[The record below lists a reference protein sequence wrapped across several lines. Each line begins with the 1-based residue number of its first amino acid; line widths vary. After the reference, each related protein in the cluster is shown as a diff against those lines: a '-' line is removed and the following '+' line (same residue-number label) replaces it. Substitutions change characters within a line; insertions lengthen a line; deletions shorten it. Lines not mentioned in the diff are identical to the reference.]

1 MGRDKSA
8 MATTVSH
15 YAEKSNVAVQDLPT
29 DHRKSSLCNFAIH
42 QEIIS
47 RILLGQSL
55 LKNNNIFSN
64 EMLSELQRKNS
75 HVHEIICQIEQD
87 NNASN
92 HFVIRNKVLY
102 KIKNLGGIRIYKL
115 CLPEEIT
122 FEILTR
128 LHVNLSA

>member
-15 YAEKSNVAVQDLPT
+15 YAEKANVAVQDLPT
-29 DHRKSSLCNFAIH
+29 DHRKSALCNFATH

-47 RILLGQSL
+47 IILLGQSL

-75 HVHEIICQIEQD
+75 HLHEIICQIEQD
-87 NNASN
+87 NSANN
-92 HFVIRNKVLY
+92 HFVIQNKVLY
-102 KIKNLGGIRIYKL
+102 KIKNLEGTRIYKL
-115 CLPEEIT
+115 CLPEDIT
-122 FEILTR
+122 SEILTR
-128 LHVNLSA
+128 LP